1 MTAPAEDRAPT
12 TPEPVADIDPRLI
25 NDDLAPARSRD
36 WGFFSLFAMWMSD
49 IHSIGGY
56 TFAAGLFAS
65 ASAPHRSSPR

>member
-36 WGFFSLFAMWMSD
+36 WGFFSLFAM
-49 IHSIGGY
+49 
-56 TFAAGLFAS
+56 
-65 ASAPHRSSPR
+65 